1 MVEKQ
6 FIVIPHGEDRGWVI
20 GCLPKK
26 VNILY
31 WNKDIKITSYI
42 YPDHGRHKF
51 ISYVT
56 TYTFN

>member
-6 FIVIPHGEDRGWVI
+6 FIVIPHSEDRGWVI

-31 WNKDIKITSYI
+31 WNKDIKITSYTSTQI
-42 YPDHGRHKF
+42 MADINSFPM
-51 ISYVT
+51 
-56 TYTFN
+56 